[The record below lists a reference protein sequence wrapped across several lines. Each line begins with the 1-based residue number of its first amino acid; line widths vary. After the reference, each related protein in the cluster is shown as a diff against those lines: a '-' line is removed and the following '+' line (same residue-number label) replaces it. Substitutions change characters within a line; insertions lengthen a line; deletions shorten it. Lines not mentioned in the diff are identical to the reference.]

1 MQAGKTDSINTISV
15 IATPKTGKE
24 CSVIVK
30 WQILD
35 KNDSSLYE
43 LGAQPFPSTLSYPSP
58 PIQIDLMASGPN
70 LKYAPLVAGDP
81 AKVILSVRSVWDLK
95 MNGITLPE
103 ARDVVFS
110 DILATDDS

>member
-1 MQAGKTDSINTISV
+1 
-15 IATPKTGKE
+15 
-24 CSVIVK
+24 
-30 WQILD
+30 
-35 KNDSSLYE
+35 
-43 LGAQPFPSTLSYPSP
+43 
-58 PIQIDLMASGPN
+58 MASGPN
-70 LKYAPLVAGDP
+70 LKYAPLVAGDQ